1 MQKERQRQKKH
12 KTNFKEEKSSND
24 RFLQSTPRYTVKAKS
39 QWHKFLDF
47 ADKKNTQKPIKKCS
61 K

>member
-39 QWHKFLDF
+39 QWHEFLDF
-47 ADKKNTQKPIKKCS
+47 ADKKKRYPEPD
-61 K
+61 